1 VLHLSTKTKKQMKKK
16 KPFLISLTLGLSFF
30 IISCGGGLSGTYS
43 GNGEAFFDKL
53 NFTSGSKVEIYFMG
67 ASKEALYEKSGN
79 KVKITIA
86 GENQLFT
93 IDEKGCLDGGGQIG
107 KYCKQ

>member
-1 VLHLSTKTKKQMKKK
+1 MKKTKL
-16 KPFLISLTLGLSFF
+16 FLSSLALSLILFLS
-30 IISCGGGLSGTYS
+30 SCGGGLSGTYA
-43 GNGEAFFDKL
+43 GTDNAFFEKL
-53 NFTSGSKVEIYFMG
+53 NFTSGSKVEVYFLG
-67 ASKEALYEKSGN
+67 SSKEGSYEKNGN

-93 IDEKGCLDGGGQIG
+93 IDDKGCLDGGGQVG

>member
-1 VLHLSTKTKKQMKKK
+1 MKKTKL
-16 KPFLISLTLGLSFF
+16 FLISFTLGLGLF
-30 IISCGGGLSGTYS
+30 ITSCGGGLSGIYS
-43 GNGEAFFDKL
+43 GNGGAFFDKL

-67 ASKEALYEKSGN
+67 ASKEGSYEKSGN

-93 IDEKGCLDGGGQIG
+93 IDDKGCLDGGGQIG